1 MPLRSALPTALAI
14 LTASPALAVEY
25 RWTSGTGQGSV
36 EASIR
41 NRTGS
46 TLRVFCGSGTG
57 ERRAGIILEGLARTA
72 PKGKSL
78 DVQVV
83 VDGKNYPFSVMDGYG
98 PVAARA
104 GRFAL
109 EDMAKAML
117 ASRAKRFTVEYPTLD
132 KSETF
137 SLGNVGD
144 ALRERRFTIVT
155 PCL

>member
-1 MPLRSALPTALAI
+1 MLLRSTLPTALAF

-25 RWTSGTGQGSV
+25 RWTSGTGQGTV

-46 TLRVFCGSGTG
+46 TFRVFCGSGTD

-72 PKGKSL
+72 PTGKAL

-83 VDGKNYPFSVMDGYG
+83 VDGKNYPFSITDGYG

-109 EDMAKAML
+109 EEMAKAML
-117 ASRAKRFTVEYPTLD
+117 ASRVKRFTVEYPALD

-144 ALRERRFTIVT
+144 ALRERGSTIVT

>member
-1 MPLRSALPTALAI
+1 MLLRAALPTALAI

-46 TLRVFCGSGTG
+46 TFRVFCASGTD
-57 ERRAGIILEGLARTA
+57 ERRAGIILEGLARTT
-72 PKGKSL
+72 PTSKPL

-83 VDGKNYPFSVMDGYG
+83 VDGKNYPFSVTDGYG

-104 GRFAL
+104 GRFTL
-109 EDMAKAML
+109 EGMAKAML
-117 ASRAKRFTVEYPTLD
+117 ASRSKRFTIEYPALD

-144 ALRERRFTIVT
+144 ALRERRSTIVT